1 MHVGDNK
8 QLYITMEA
16 EGGPLALSS
25 NCKPSGDCSVNAT
38 LLALDQKHYA

>member
-8 QLYITMEA
+8 QLYITLDA

-25 NCKPSGDCSVNAT
+25 GCRKLGHCLVNAT
-38 LLALDQKHYA
+38 LLALDQKH